1 MRNGMSTLA
10 KGSGDGPQCS
20 HFWTIAAQV
29 EDAICMCDVDIY
41 PSSTE
46 PTLALEGY
54 SWSRAQHPYF
64 PSLFPFCSAI
74 GGFRSTH
81 SLIKGLDVR
90 LFRL

>member
-46 PTLALEGY
+46 PSAGGVFLVTCTT
-54 SWSRAQHPYF
+54 P
-64 PSLFPFCSAI
+64 LFSISVPILLCY
-74 GGFRSTH
+74 R
-81 SLIKGLDVR
+81 R
-90 LFRL
+90 P